1 MEQGEY
7 NMLNKDIND
16 NINILLAVTSSINDT
31 YAKLKE
37 LEIKGQKESKE
48 YKRLI
53 ECLKSSL
60 ELEKSIYDR
69 FPNDLDT
76 LVNIIREVTKNKDF
90 FINFDLKENID
101 AIINNYDLI
110 TRRIYLRLLNK
121 MLDIKDADFIIG
133 TNNPDILE
141 NQSARNILIL
151 HSLIIKDYI
160 NTILVILNKVIYD
173 EKYKNINNLLLN
185 VKYSLAFLYDNVE
198 NDLLENN
205 FNINNDLYWEATA
218 MGDFYHLDREKLK
231 EIQKGTVHGIYYEK
245 IDNII
250 KTILNDK
257 SCDKEIFIYAISE
270 ILIRA
275 CLLFYD
281 DKTVECLKSNKIK
294 LANNTKANEHN
305 LKLLNDAQKRVD
317 NVYSFYDQDKELIKV
332 ISLKVR

>member
-16 NINILLAVTSSINDT
+16 NINTLLAVTSSINDT

-76 LVNIIREVTKNKDF
+76 LVKIIREVTKNKDF

-121 MLDIKDADFIIG
+121 MLEIKDADFIIG

-160 NTILVILNKVIYD
+160 NTVLVILNKALYD

-198 NDLLENN
+198 NDFLENN
-205 FNINNDLYWEATA
+205 FNINNDLYWGATA

-231 EIQKGTVHGIYYEK
+231 EIQKGTVYGIYYEK

-250 KTILNDK
+250 KTILNDR
-257 SCDKEIFIYAISE
+257 SSDKEIFIYAISE

-294 LANNTKANEHN
+294 LAQNMPQNEHN
-305 LKLLNDAQKRVD
+305 LKILNDAKKRVD
-317 NVYSFYDQDKELIKV
+317 NVYSFYEQDKELIKV

>member
-16 NINILLAVTSSINDT
+16 NINTLLAVTSSINDT

-121 MLDIKDADFIIG
+121 MLEIKDADFIIG

-160 NTILVILNKVIYD
+160 NTVLVILNKALYD

-198 NDLLENN
+198 NDFLENN
-205 FNINNDLYWEATA
+205 FNINNDLYWGATA

-231 EIQKGTVHGIYYEK
+231 EIQKGTVYGIYYEK

-250 KTILNDK
+250 KTILNDR
-257 SCDKEIFIYAISE
+257 SSEQEIFIYAISE

-294 LANNTKANEHN
+294 LAQNMPQNEHN
-305 LKLLNDAQKRVD
+305 LKILNDAKKRVD
-317 NVYSFYDQDKELIKV
+317 NVYSFYEQDKELIKV

>member
-101 AIINNYDLI
+101 AIINNYNLI

-133 TNNPDILE
+133 TNNPDILK

-160 NTILVILNKVIYD
+160 NTILVILNEYLYD